1 MVDDKKSGTDCGCSD
16 EKKEMTVESDCGC
29 GDKKEE
35 KTVEKGCCARL
46 GIRCIPERASYRNP
60 SRL

>member
-1 MVDDKKSGTDCGCSD
+1 MVDDKKSGPDCGCSD

-35 KTVEKGCCARL
+35 KTEEKGCC
-46 GIRCIPERASYRNP
+46 E
-60 SRL
+60 